1 MKYLLKQN
9 KEDKGILCDKVT
21 IDGFDYYLDYSQ
33 PIKVDKWY
41 ISNQAPRLCVKIK
54 EGKYPYIHLN
64 NKGEEIADFH
74 TWKGVIICSNNP
86 NIDIPQ
92 VVDDIKD
99 LNILKSKWYDNQ
111 EEDKSEAFVF
121 QYSGIVDDAL
131 EKGIILGYNKSQETH
146 SFSEDDMIEF
156 YKWVTEKHS
165 VDITGKYSKMSTKKL
180 LQLWK
185 EQRTKI
191 IYYNE

>member
-33 PIKVDKWY
+33 PIKVDKQY

-92 VVDDIKD
+92 VVDDIEGLAIEY
-99 LNILKSKWYDNQ
+99 LNDNYGYVWDK
-111 EEDKSEAFVF
+111 EDIDNFKYA
-121 QYSGIVDDAL
+121 
-131 EKGIILGYNKSQETH
+131 YNKSQEMFLFT
-146 SFSEDDMIEF
+146 EEDMIEF
-156 YKWVTEKHS
+156 AEWCQNQYFYSTVEKKWSTEFKIYDG
-165 VDITGKYSKMSTKKL
+165 VLYTTKEL
-180 LQLWK
+180 LKIWK

-191 IYYNE
+191 VYYESN